1 MELLWIPLLSI
12 LAFPRRAASDPTEL
26 IGALGS
32 SVTFRSRSRDEGPA
46 FWDFGGDPIVTVPDE
61 DGAAPVFS
69 KGYKKRLSVSERGRE
84 LNISRLRMEDAGTY
98 SVSING
104 KKSTF
109 TLQVY
114 RELAEPT
121 VTCEARN
128 CSGGSCS
135 FSLRCSAPGTGLG
148 NVSYTWRVSGRRR
161 EGEFLVLQESS
172 GREPEP
178 LTCTARNAVSSR
190 NVSVS
195 TAGMLCADAVSG
207 SWVRIGLGAG
217 LGVGVGLLI
226 FLVLLRKSKGWRK
239 FRLSKPKPTD
249 TAESMTV
256 YAEVGPCQQDGDNGA
271 VTGLELV

>member
-69 KGYKKRLSVSERGRE
+69 KGYKKRFSVSERGRE

-161 EGEFLVLQESS
+161 EGEFLVLLAQEPS

-226 FLVLLRKSKGWRK
+226 FLVLLRKSK
-239 FRLSKPKPTD
+239 
-249 TAESMTV
+249 AESMTV